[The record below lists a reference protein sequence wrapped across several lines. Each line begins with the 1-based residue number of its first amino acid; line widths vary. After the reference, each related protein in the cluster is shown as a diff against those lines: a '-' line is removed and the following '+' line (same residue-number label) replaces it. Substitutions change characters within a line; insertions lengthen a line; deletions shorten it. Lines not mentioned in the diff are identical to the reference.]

1 MFGEILSLTIVRYIL
16 YTLLVIIIL
25 CVTGIVYARYV
36 EPKALVQ
43 TRHQLDVPGLLDKK
57 QDLTIVQFSDTHVG
71 PYFSLNQLREVV
83 TLINEQKPDLIMFTG
98 DLLDRVRS
106 FRESKDELIE
116 ILADLKAP
124 LGKFAVYG
132 NHDRGGGGSAFYQQV
147 MEQAKFDLL
156 VNDVRTISLANKKSI
171 TIAGLDDFLLGKP
184 KAEETLGPLKQGDQ
198 LNGLR
203 QQNQS
208 NQRPQRNQRNQPTNV
223 TPLYP
228 DTFVICLV
236 HEPDVADRIVN
247 YPVDLQLSGHSHGGQ
262 VQVPMLGP
270 VVTPP
275 LARKYREGLY
285 EIRKENKTMQL
296 YVNRGI
302 GTTRLPI
309 RLGSAPEIAIF
320 TLKI

>member
-1 MFGEILSLTIVRYIL
+1 MLGEILSLTIVKYSL
-16 YTLLVIIIL
+16 STLLVLIIV
-25 CVTGIVYARYV
+25 CVAGVIYAVYV
-36 EPKALVQ
+36 EPKSLVT
-43 TRHQLDVPGLLDKK
+43 TRHQLEVSGLLGKK
-57 QDLTIVQFSDTHVG
+57 RDLTIVQFSDTHVG
-71 PYFSLNQLREVV
+71 PHFSLAQLKEVV

-106 FRESKDELIE
+106 FKESKDELIA
-116 ILADLKAP
+116 ILAELNAP

-132 NHDRGGGGSAFYQQV
+132 NHDRGGGGSEYYQQV
-147 MEQAKFDLL
+147 MEQANFDLL

-184 KAEETLGPLKQGDQ
+184 KVEETLEPLQKGNQ
-198 LNGLR
+198 LTR
-203 QQNQS
+203 RKEQTQS
-208 NQRPQRNQRNQPTNV
+208 NQLNNV
-223 TPLYP
+223 TSPHS

-262 VQVPMLGP
+262 VQVPLLGS
-270 VVTPP
+270 VVTPS

-285 EIRKENKTMQL
+285 EIHNENNTMKL

-309 RLGSAPEIAIF
+309 RLGSTPEISIF

>member
-1 MFGEILSLTIVRYIL
+1 MLGEILSLTIVKYSL
-16 YTLLVIIIL
+16 STLLVLIIV
-25 CVTGIVYARYV
+25 CVAGVIYAVYV
-36 EPKALVQ
+36 EPKSLVT
-43 TRHQLDVPGLLDKK
+43 TRHQLEVSGSLDKQ

-71 PYFSLNQLREVV
+71 PHFSLAQLKVVV

-106 FRESKDELIE
+106 FKESKDELIA
-116 ILADLKAP
+116 ILAELNAP

-132 NHDRGGGGSAFYQQV
+132 NHDRGGGGSAYYQQV
-147 MEQAKFDLL
+147 MEQANFDLL
-156 VNDVRTISLANKKSI
+156 VNDVRTISLANNKSI

-184 KAEETLGPLKQGDQ
+184 KVEETLEPLQQGNQ
-198 LNGLR
+198 LTR
-203 QQNQS
+203 RKEQNQS
-208 NQRPQRNQRNQPTNV
+208 NQLNNV
-223 TPLYP
+223 TSPHS

-262 VQVPMLGP
+262 VQVPLLGP
-270 VVTPP
+270 VVTPS
-275 LARKYREGLY
+275 LARKYKEGLY
-285 EIRKENKTMQL
+285 EIHNENNTMKL

-309 RLGSAPEIAIF
+309 RLGSTPEISIF